1 LTLPAFEP
9 FFVSDGDTFVPNDIA
24 HGGWGPTLG
33 GQVVGGLLARAVE
46 QQRADPELNPARF
59 TVDILRRVAT
69 APVQVHADVVR
80 TGRRMQAIDA
90 MLTQGGELVARASTL
105 LLRRGDQPHETPWT
119 TTISMPPIPQE
130 PAQFDGSVPMFITPY
145 GGDAS
150 DYTFPWQHDGP
161 RCAWVREIRPLVDD
175 ESLTPFVRAAMAVDV
190 TASLTGFS
198 KAGLEFINAD
208 YTLTLCRL
216 PTGPYIGL
224 GGLTHYSADGI
235 AVGSA
240 SLFDAHGP
248 IGSSLTTAA
257 ANSNFRRSVGVR
269 GDGSPDQSSAD
280 E

>member
-1 LTLPAFEP
+1 MAPHVFEP
-9 FFVSDGDTFVPNDIA
+9 FFVTDGDTFVPNDIA
-24 HGGWGPTLG
+24 QGGWGPTLG
-33 GQVVGGLLARAVE
+33 GQVVGGLLARSVE
-46 QQRADPELNPARF
+46 QKRAGSELNPARF

-69 APVQVHADVVR
+69 APVQVHADIVR

-90 MLTQGGELVARASTL
+90 RLIQGGELVARASTL
-105 LLRRGDQPHETPWT
+105 LLRRGDQPRDLPWT
-119 TTISMPPIPQE
+119 TTISMPPVPQE

-145 GGDAS
+145 GGDTS

-161 RCAWVREIRPLVDD
+161 RFAWLREIRPLVDD
-175 ESLTPFVRAAMAVDV
+175 EPLTPFVRAAMAVDV

-198 KAGLEFINAD
+198 KSGLGFINAD

-216 PTGPYIGL
+216 PVGPYVGL

-257 ANSNFRRSVGVR
+257 ANSNFRPSVGAR
-269 GDGSPDQSSAD
+269 DDGLPNQSSAD
-280 E
+280 K

>member
-9 FFVSDGDTFVPNDIA
+9 FFVADGDTFVPNDIA

-46 QQRADPELNPARF
+46 QQRADPELIPARF

-90 MLTQGGELVARASTL
+90 GLMQGGELVARASTL
-105 LLRRGDQPHETPWT
+105 LLKRSGQPSETPWT

-130 PAQFDGSVPMFITPY
+130 PAQFAGSVPMFITPY

-150 DYTFPWQHDGP
+150 DCTFPWQHDGP
-161 RCAWVREIRPLVDD
+161 RYAWVREIRPLVDD
-175 ESLTPFVRAAMAVDV
+175 EPLTPFVRAAMAVDV

-216 PTGPYIGL
+216 PNGPYIGL
-224 GGLTHYSADGI
+224 GGLSHYSADGI

-240 SLFDAHGP
+240 SLFDARGP

-257 ANSNFRRSVGVR
+257 ANSNFRPSVGT
-269 GDGSPDQSSAD
+269 QHH
-280 E
+280 

>member
-1 LTLPAFEP
+1 MPPHVFEP
-9 FFVSDGDTFVPNDIA
+9 FFVTNGDTFVPNDIA
-24 HGGWGPTLG
+24 QGGWGPTLG

-46 QQRADPELNPARF
+46 QQRADPELIPARF

-69 APVQVHADVVR
+69 APVQVRADVVR

-90 MLTQGGELVARASTL
+90 RLIQGDELVARASTL
-105 LLRRGDQPHETPWT
+105 FLRQSDQPRDLPWT
-119 TTISMPPIPQE
+119 TPISMPPVPQD
-130 PAQFDGSVPMFITPY
+130 PAQFDASVPMFITPY
-145 GGDAS
+145 GGDAG

-161 RCAWVREIRPLVDD
+161 RYAWIREIRSLVDD
-175 ESLTPFVRAAMAVDV
+175 EQVTPFVRAAMAVDV

-198 KAGLEFINAD
+198 KSGLGFINAD

-216 PTGPYIGL
+216 PDGPYVGL
-224 GGLTHYSADGI
+224 AGLTHYSAEGI

-240 SLFDAHGP
+240 SLFDVHGA

-257 ANSNFRRSVGVR
+257 ANSNFRPSVGGR
-269 GDGSPDQSSAD
+269 GDRIPNQPSAD

>member
-1 LTLPAFEP
+1 MTLPAFEP
-9 FFVSDGDTFVPNDIA
+9 FFVADGDTFVPNDIA

-46 QQRADPELNPARF
+46 QQRADPELIPARF

-80 TGRRMQAIDA
+80 TGRRMQALDA
-90 MLTQGGELVARASTL
+90 RLMQGGELVARASTL
-105 LLRRGDQPHETPWT
+105 LLKRSGQPRETPWT

-150 DYTFPWQHDGP
+150 DYTFPWQHNGP
-161 RCAWVREIRPLVDD
+161 RYAWVREIRPLVDD
-175 ESLTPFVRAAMAVDV
+175 EPLTPFVRAAMAVDV

-216 PTGPYIGL
+216 PTGSIHRVGWAHALQRRRNCRGFGKPVRCAR
-224 GGLTHYSADGI
+224 THRLQPHHGRGELELPTIRRCA
-235 AVGSA
+235 A
-240 SLFDAHGP
+240 SLSARF
-248 IGSSLTTAA
+248 TA
-257 ANSNFRRSVGVR
+257 RR
-269 GDGSPDQSSAD
+269 
-280 E
+280 

>member
-1 LTLPAFEP
+1 MTLPAFEP

-46 QQRADPELNPARF
+46 QQRADPELIPARF

-90 MLTQGGELVARASTL
+90 RLTQGGELVARASTL

-161 RCAWVREIRPLVDD
+161 RYGWVREIRPLVDD

-257 ANSNFRRSVGVR
+257 ANSNFR
-269 GDGSPDQSSAD
+269 PSAGAQHH
-280 E
+280 

>member
-9 FFVSDGDTFVPNDIA
+9 FFVADSDTFVPNDIA

-33 GQVVGGLLARAVE
+33 GQVVGGLLARAVD
-46 QQRADPELNPARF
+46 QQRADPELIPARF

-80 TGRRMQAIDA
+80 TGRRMQALDA
-90 MLTQGGELVARASTL
+90 GLMQGGELVARASTL
-105 LLRRGDQPHETPWT
+105 LLKRSGQPRETPWT
-119 TTISMPPIPQE
+119 TTISMPPIPHE

-150 DYTFPWQHDGP
+150 DYTFPWQHNGP
-161 RCAWVREIRPLVDD
+161 RYAWVREIRPLVDD
-175 ESLTPFVRAAMAVDV
+175 EPLTPFVRAAMAVDV

-240 SLFDAHGP
+240 SLFDARGS